1 MPDPPSRLAAI
12 IAELRQRRVF
22 RVAAVYA
29 CVAFI
34 IFQIIDAT
42 FDYLPIPGWVGTTL
56 IVVLILGFPVAVGL
70 AWAFDLTAEGLV
82 RTREIKRD
90 QPKKPPRPVIG
101 NKTLAVVA
109 ALAIIAAGW
118 SWWGRPS
125 PEAALGGKSIAV
137 LPFINMS
144 ADPEQEYFCEGMAE
158 EIINKLSQIEDLL
171 VIARTSSFYFK
182 GEKVDITDIG
192 KKLAVEWVLEGSV
205 RKAGN
210 RVRVTAQLVKVSDQT
225 HVFSSNYDRDL
236 EDIFAIQD
244 EISLAIVEALKV
256 KLLKTEKAAIVK
268 RYTED
273 LEAYNLYL
281 KGNYYWQMLTME
293 GFEKAIEC
301 YEQALQKDPDYA
313 LAYTGLA
320 TVYWMSSYFGN
331 VPPNEAYP
339 RAKEFAK
346 KALEIDNTLAE
357 AHASLGFIN
366 MNYNWNWKAA
376 EQEFKQALQLNPNSA
391 DIHTNY
397 TVLLIFTERHEEAIA
412 EAKRAQELDPLSIF
426 INTQVGHAFIMSC
439 QYDRAIEELQV
450 TITMNPNYF
459 FSHYCLGFAYRGKSM
474 LEEAI
479 AEFEKGVELSG
490 GAPVVMTS
498 LAITYYESGKKAK
511 AEKLFDSLKQRSR
524 DEYVPPIFFYLI
536 NKFRGDQD
544 KAFEWVKR
552 ACEEHDS
559 YVPWYRVCPIESW
572 RIPDEPRFQALL
584 EKAGLE

>member
-1 MPDPPSRLAAI
+1 MPDHPSRLVTI

-29 CVAFI
+29 CIAFI

-42 FDYLPIPGWVGTTL
+42 FDYLPIPDWIGTAL
-56 IVVLILGFPVAVGL
+56 IVVLLLCFPVAVGM

-90 QPKKPPRPVIG
+90 QPKKPPRPIIG
-101 NKTLAVVA
+101 NKTLAVIAV
-109 ALAIIAAGW
+109 LAIIAAGW

-125 PEAALGGKSIAV
+125 PEAALGAKSIAV

-144 ADPEQEYFCEGMAE
+144 ADPEQEYFCDGMSE
-158 EIINKLSQIEDLL
+158 EIINKLSQIEDLQ

-182 GEKVDITDIG
+182 GKDVDIPDIG

-225 HVFSSNYDRDL
+225 HIFSNNYDRDL

-281 KGNYYWQMLTME
+281 RGNYYWQMLTTE
-293 GFEKAIEC
+293 GYDKAIEC
-301 YEQALQKDPDYA
+301 YEQAFKKDPQYA

-320 TVYWMSSYFGN
+320 SVYWAISYFGN

-339 RAKEFAK
+339 RAIEYAK

-357 AHASLGFIN
+357 AHSVLGSIN
-366 MNYNWNWKAA
+366 MNYDWNWKEA
-376 EQEFKQALQLNPNSA
+376 EREFKQALQLNPNYSLT
-391 DIHTNY
+391 HFQY
-397 TVLLIFTERHEEAIA
+397 SMLLTFTERHDEAIA
-412 EAKRAQELDPLSIF
+412 EVKRAQELDPLSSY
-426 INTQVGHAFIMSC
+426 INAMAGIVFTHAGR
-439 QYDRAIEELQV
+439 YDEAIEVLRM

-459 FSHYCLGFAYRGKSM
+459 LAHYFLGYAYIGKSM

-479 AEFEKGVELSG
+479 AELEKAVELSG
-490 GAPVVMTS
+490 GAPRAVTH
-498 LAITYYESGKKAK
+498 LAAAYYLFGKKEK
-511 AEKLFDSLKQRSR
+511 TEKLFDSLKQRSR
-524 DEYVPPIFFYLI
+524 DEYIPQTNFYLI
-536 NKFRGDQD
+536 HKVRGDQD
-544 KAFEWVKR
+544 QAFECLER
-552 ACEEHDS
+552 ACNEHDS
-559 YVPWYRVCPIESW
+559 FIPWLRVTAVDIY
-572 RIPDEPRFQALL
+572 RIPDEPRFKALL